1 MSDTRPVISEVH
13 GQIGHLIL
21 NRPAQLNTLT
31 LEMIRLLQQQLSAWA
46 DDPTVRVI
54 VLRATGQKAFCA
66 GGDIRALYD
75 SFHAGEHGHF
85 DFLEEEYVL
94 DQFIH
99 HYPKPVIGLLDGF
112 VLGGGMGLAQGCSH
126 RLVTERARLG
136 MPEVA
141 IGYFPDVCAS
151 YFLPRLPGRLG
162 EYLAV
167 TGVHLAPADALYAGL
182 ADHAVRHADLPALLE
197 QLHQYDWGADAH
209 SELDSLLVAFI
220 QQPEAAATLPQWQT
234 AIDRHF
240 AAADVPGIIVSL
252 QSVTDQA
259 EAVWATELI
268 ELLHSRSPIAMAVSL
283 ELIRRGRGHS
293 LAYCAELEMH
303 LIRQWFTKGDFI
315 EGVRALIV
323 DKDKQPRWNPPQLEL
338 LEAAKVAAFF
348 TETPEAR

>member
-46 DDPTVRVI
+46 DDPTVRVV
-54 VLRATGQKAFCA
+54 VLRATGHKAFCA

-151 YFLPRLPGRLG
+151 YFLSRLPGRLG

-167 TGVHLAPADALYAGL
+167 TGVHLSPADALYAGL
-182 ADHAVRHADLPALLE
+182 ADHNVRHADLDGLVDRL
-197 QLHQYDWGADAH
+197 QKQDWGDDAFA
-209 SELDSLLVAFI
+209 ELNSLLADVV
-220 QQPEAAATLPQWQT
+220 QQPDDAALPRWRS

-240 AAADVPGIIVSL
+240 SATDVPSVIASL
-252 QSVTDQA
+252 QDVTA
-259 EAVWATELI
+259 PEEAAWAQELVD
-268 ELLHSRSPIAMAVSL
+268 LLHTRSPIAMAVSL

-338 LEAAKVAAFF
+338 LEADKVAAFF
-348 TETPEAR
+348 TEAPEAR